1 LRRRNPASLNL
12 IVRRHF
18 MPMRIAPIVASS
30 LLVLCGC
37 SGREQPELKPLAQSL
52 ANIWPRANQH
62 LELTMR
68 ATEINGKV
76 ILHGILKNSSATAL
90 TLNRSRL
97 PWTSPAWLS
106 VDAVTVNAEM
116 PRSPPPAVIS
126 VLEGASSQIVL
137 QPGDILEGDID
148 LASGPLIP
156 IGKLPRDIDVLLLW
170 SYSLDISTPGENP
183 FFSGIAFLE
192 RRS

>member
-1 LRRRNPASLNL
+1 
-12 IVRRHF
+12 
-18 MPMRIAPIVASS
+18 MPVRIAPLVASS

-37 SGREQPELKPLAQSL
+37 GSREQPQLKHLAQWL
-52 ANIWPRANQH
+52 ANTWPRANPH
-62 LELTMR
+62 LELTLR
-68 ATEINGKV
+68 ATEINGQV
-76 ILHGILKNSSATAL
+76 ILHGVLRNSSATAL

-106 VDAVTVNAEM
+106 VDAVTVTGEM
-116 PRSPPPAVIS
+116 PKQRPPVVIS
-126 VLEGASSQIVL
+126 VLEVAPSQIVV

-148 LASGPLIP
+148 LASGPLVP
-156 IGKLPRDIDVLLLW
+156 IGKLPRDQDILLLW

-192 RRS
+192 RRT